1 MLQAVSVA
9 LTYGDQVIFDDVSLT
24 LGAGERVGLIGEN
37 GSGKTSLLRV
47 LAGELAPSSGEI
59 RHTGRVAYLSQQAG
73 ELSGTVLEAVKPA
86 ALRQAAQRYAAAI
99 AGLTAATPEALAE
112 FAEAEEAYRAAGGYD
127 WEAQAGGVLA
137 ALGLDAQ
144 AQADALS
151 GGQTRRLLLAS
162 LLLAPAEIYL
172 LDEPTNH
179 LDVAGL
185 AWLEGWMRASPAAFI
200 FASHDRAFLD
210 NVSTHTA
217 ELERGRLTL
226 YPAPYT
232 AAMALR
238 EAERAAQERDFEAY
252 RRKRAALE
260 QEKGRL
266 QSVARSAGQF
276 NHARAGN
283 VAMLPAKNKAQAVS
297 QKLAGQARALERR
310 VERLDAQAVA
320 KPFSDHRRLTLDL
333 PPIPAGPSEVLRVEG
348 LTVQRGERVVLDRLN
363 LHVRRGEK
371 VALVG
376 ENGAGKSTLLRA
388 ILGELPLTGRV
399 VWGAGLSLYA
409 AGQNGEEL
417 TGFDTLAQALLE
429 ANEQLTPHQLYE
441 ITAQLHLPPPSTPIS
456 HLSGGQR
463 TRLSLARLSVTRAQV
478 LLLDEPTNHLDPQMV
493 DVLDDVL
500 RDYAGT
506 VLLATH
512 DRRLIE
518 RVAGR
523 VVRLDSLTA
532 QMNAAYATE
541 NSALSDEIAELGFET
556 LRAKD

>member
-1 MLQAVSVA
+1 MLQAFSVA
-9 LTYGDQVIFDDVSLT
+9 LTYGDQVIFDDLSLT
-24 LGAGERVGLIGEN
+24 LGAGERMGLIGEN

-47 LAGELAPSSGEI
+47 LAGELAPSSGEL
-59 RHTGRVAYLSQQAG
+59 RRMGRVAYLTQQAG
-73 ELSGTVLEAVKPA
+73 ELLGTVLEAVKPA
-86 ALRQAAQRYAAAI
+86 ALRQAAQRYASAT
-99 AGLTAATPEALAE
+99 AGLETATPEALAE

-127 WEAQAGGVLA
+127 WEAQASGVLA

-144 AQADALS
+144 AQAGALS

-179 LDVAGL
+179 LDAAGL
-185 AWLEGWMRASPAAFI
+185 TWLEGWMRASPAAFI

-210 NVSTHTA
+210 SVSTHTA

-232 AAMALR
+232 AAMELR
-238 EAERAAQERDFEAY
+238 ETERAAQERDFEAY
-252 RRKRAALE
+252 RRKRGALE
-260 QEKGRL
+260 EERQRQASRGRSAAQYNHTRAHDNDKFITRSKAQNVQTTSAGTAKRL
-266 QSVARSAGQF
+266 QKQ
-276 NHARAGN
+276 
-283 VAMLPAKNKAQAVS
+283 
-297 QKLAGQARALERR
+297 

-320 KPFSDHRRLTLDL
+320 KPFADHRRLTLDL
-333 PPIPAGPSEVLRVEG
+333 PPIPAGPSEVLRVEE
-348 LTVQRGERVVLDRLN
+348 LTVQRGEKVVLDGLN

-388 ILGELPLTGRV
+388 ILGELPFAGRV

-409 AGQNGEEL
+409 AGQHGEEL
-417 TGFDTLAQALLE
+417 SGLGTLAKALLE
-429 ANEQLTPHQLYE
+429 ANEKLTPHQLYE

-478 LLLDEPTNHLDPQMV
+478 LLMDEPTNHLDPQMV
-493 DVLDDVL
+493 DVLEDVL

-518 RVAGR
+518 RVASH
-523 VVRLDSLTA
+523 VFSL
-532 QMNAAYATE
+532 E
-541 NSALSDEIAELGFET
+541 SG
-556 LRAKD
+556 K

>member
-9 LTYGDQVIFDDVSLT
+9 LMYGDQVIFDDVSLT

-59 RHTGRVAYLSQQAG
+59 RRTGRVAYLTQQAG

-86 ALRQAAQRYAAAI
+86 ALRQAAQRYTSATV
-99 AGLTAATPEALAE
+99 GLEAATPEALAE

-144 AQADALS
+144 AQAGAQADSLS

-179 LDVAGL
+179 LDAAGL

-210 NVSTHTA
+210 SVSTHTA
-217 ELERGRLTL
+217 ELERGRLTV

-232 AAMALR
+232 AALELR
-238 EAERAAQERDFEAY
+238 ETQRAAQERDFEAY

-260 QEKGRL
+260 EERRRQASKT
-266 QSVARSAGQF
+266 RSAAQF
-276 NHARAGN
+276 NHTRAPDGD
-283 VAMLPAKNKAQAVS
+283 KFITRSKAQNVQTTSAGTAKRL
-297 QKLAGQARALERR
+297 QKQI
-310 VERLDAQAVA
+310 ERLDAQAIT
-320 KPFSDHRRLTLDL
+320 KPFADHRRLTLDL

-348 LTVQRGERVVLDRLN
+348 LTVRRGERVVLGGVN

-388 ILGELPLTGRV
+388 ILGELPFAGRV

-409 AGQNGEEL
+409 AGQHGEEL
-417 TGFDTLAQALLE
+417 SGLGTLAEALLE
-429 ANEQLTPHQLYE
+429 ANEKLTLHQLYE

-493 DVLDDVL
+493 DVLEEVL

-523 VVRLDSLTA
+523 VLRVG
-532 QMNAAYATE
+532 E
-541 NSALSDEIAELGFET
+541 NS
-556 LRAKD
+556 

>member
-1 MLQAVSVA
+1 MLQAFSVA
-9 LTYGDQVIFDDVSLT
+9 LTYGDQLIFDDISLT
-24 LGAGERVGLIGEN
+24 LNAGERLGLIGEN

-47 LAGELAPSSGEI
+47 LAGELAPTAGEV
-59 RHTGRVAYLSQQAG
+59 RRTGRVAYLTQQAG
-73 ELSGTVLEAVKPA
+73 ELTGTVLDAVKPP
-86 ALRQAAQRYAAAI
+86 ALQAAAQRYARAMAQLDT
-99 AGLTAATPEALAE
+99 GTPEALTE
-112 FAEAEEAYRAAGGYD
+112 FAEAEESYRLCGGYD
-127 WEAQAGGVLA
+127 FAAQAESVLA
-137 ALGLDAQ
+137 ALGLDAE
-144 AQADALS
+144 AQAGALS

-162 LLLAPAEIYL
+162 LLLSPADLYL

-179 LDVAGL
+179 LDAAGL
-185 AWLEGWMRASPAAFI
+185 AWLEEWIRASPAAFVLV
-200 FASHDRAFLD
+200 SHDRTFLD
-210 NVSTHTA
+210 AVSTHTA
-217 ELERGRLTL
+217 LLERGRLTI

-232 AAMALR
+232 AALELR
-238 EAERAAQERDFEAY
+238 ETERAAQERDFEAY
-252 RRKRAALE
+252 RRRRAALE

-283 VAMLPAKNKAQAVS
+283 VAMLPAKNRAQAVS
-297 QKLAGQARALERR
+297 QKLAGQARAIERR
-310 VERLDAQAVA
+310 VERLEAQAIA
-320 KPFSDHRRLTLDL
+320 KPYADHRRLTLDL
-333 PPIPAGPSEVLRVEG
+333 PPIPAGPLDVLRVEG
-348 LTVQRGERVVLDRLN
+348 LSVQRGEKAVLDGIS
-363 LHVRRGEK
+363 LHLRRGEK

-388 ILGELPLTGRV
+388 ILGELPFMGRV
-399 VWGAGLSLYA
+399 VWGAGLSPYS

-417 TGFDTLAQALLE
+417 AGSGTLADALLD
-429 ANEQLTPHQLYE
+429 ANDALTPHQLYE
-441 ITAQLHLPPPSTPIS
+441 ITAQLFLPPPHTPVS

-493 DVLDDVL
+493 DVLEEVL

-523 VVRLDSLTA
+523 VIEVKSLSNRIT
-532 QMNAAYATE
+532 
-541 NSALSDEIAELGFET
+541 ELGFEA
-556 LRAKD
+556 RRVSD